1 MPPPASTRA
10 RRLGRCRPAP
20 ITVLRII
27 SAEGAPP
34 LSAGLWYTRLAM
46 RCSFPALVC
55 LAGLCSA
62 AAAAG
67 PVEVKVDGVMLDPDS
82 GSPVVRLV
90 EKAKAHRELPIW
102 IGPFEA
108 QAIALEM
115 QGVPP
120 PRPLTHDLMKQL
132 VERLGGR
139 LTRVVIGE
147 LRDNTYFA
155 TLHLQRVGGKVLTV
169 DARPSDAI
177 ALALR
182 FHGSILVAEELF
194 ARAAAGRASPAAHL
208 WGLTVQ
214 DLTPEMAAF
223 FQAPEGRGVLVSD
236 VAAAGPARGMAR
248 GDVIVAL
255 DDEPVGSV
263 DELTSRAGAHAAAAP
278 VRLSVRR
285 AGQALQVRFQTT
297 E

>member
-1 MPPPASTRA
+1 MY
-10 RRLGRCRPAP
+10 GR
-20 ITVLRII
+20 
-27 SAEGAPP
+27 SALIA
-34 LSAGLWYTRLAM
+34 
-46 RCSFPALVC
+46 V
-55 LAGLCSA
+55 
-62 AAAAG
+62 AAAG
-67 PVEVKVDGVMLDPDS
+67 LAWAAADPVEVEVRGVQLDPTT
-82 GSPVVRLV
+82 GSPVVQLV
-90 EKAKAHRELPIW
+90 EKGKAGRALPIW

-155 TLHLQRVGGKVLTV
+155 TLHLQRVGGKELTV

-194 ARAAAGRASPAAHL
+194 ARAAA
-208 WGLTVQ
+208 
-214 DLTPEMAAF
+214 
-223 FQAPEGRGVLVSD
+223 
-236 VAAAGPARGMAR
+236 
-248 GDVIVAL
+248 
-255 DDEPVGSV
+255 
-263 DELTSRAGAHAAAAP
+263 AP

-285 AGQALQVRFQTT
+285 AGQPLQVRFQAP

>member
-1 MPPPASTRA
+1 M
-10 RRLGRCRPAP
+10 
-20 ITVLRII
+20 
-27 SAEGAPP
+27 
-34 LSAGLWYTRLAM
+34 SAGVCYNALAM
-46 RCSFPALVC
+46 RRSFLALVC
-55 LAGLCSA
+55 LAGLCS

-67 PVEVKVDGVMLDPDS
+67 PVEVKVDGVMLDPDT

-147 LRDNTYFA
+147 LHDNTYFA
-155 TLHLQRVGGKVLTV
+155 TLHLQREGGKELTV

-182 FHGSILVAEELF
+182 FHGSILVADELF
-194 ARAAAGRASPAAHL
+194 ARATAGRASPAAHL

-236 VAAAGPARGMAR
+236 VAAAAPARGMAR

-263 DELTSRAGAHAAAAP
+263 DELTSRAGARAAAAP

-285 AGQALQVRFQTT
+285 AGQPLQVRFQAP

>member
-1 MPPPASTRA
+1 MQMM
-10 RRLGRCRPAP
+10 RR
-20 ITVLRII
+20 
-27 SAEGAPP
+27 SA
-34 LSAGLWYTRLAM
+34 LKLA
-46 RCSFPALVC
+46 C
-55 LAGLCSA
+55 LAGLWSA
-62 AAAAG
+62 AAAAS
-67 PVEVKVDGVMLDPDS
+67 PVEVDVNGVVLDPDS
-82 GSPVVRLV
+82 GSPIVRLV
-90 EKAKAHRELPIW
+90 EKAKARRELPIW

-108 QAIALEM
+108 QAIVLEM
-115 QGVPP
+115 QGVPA

-132 VERLGGR
+132 VERLGGK

-147 LRDNTYFA
+147 VHDNTYFA
-155 TLHLQRVGGKVLTV
+155 TLHLQRPGGKELTV

-182 FHGSILVAEELF
+182 LHGPILVAEELF
-194 ARAAAGRASPAAHL
+194 ARAAAGRAAPVHL

-236 VAAAGPARGMAR
+236 VAAAAPARDMAR

-255 DDEPVGSV
+255 DDEPVSSV
-263 DELTSRAGAHAAAAP
+263 DELTSRAGARPAAAP

-285 AGQALQVRFQTT
+285 AGRSLQVHFNAGD
-297 E
+297 